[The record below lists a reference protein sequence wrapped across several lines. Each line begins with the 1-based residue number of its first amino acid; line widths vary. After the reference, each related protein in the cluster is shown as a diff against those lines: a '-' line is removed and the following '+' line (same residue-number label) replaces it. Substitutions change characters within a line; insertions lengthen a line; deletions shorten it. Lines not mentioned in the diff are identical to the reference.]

1 MKRPLSI
8 CVVSGG
14 RADYGLLV
22 CPLRAIRA
30 DPAFKLDLVLTGQ
43 HLQRGAGDTA
53 ERVRADGFDVAAE
66 VDIGL
71 CSADDPLAV
80 TRTAGRALAG
90 MADVLAQL
98 SPDVM
103 LLVGDRYEILCCAIA
118 ATIAKVPIAHIAGG
132 DITEGAF
139 DDSFRHAITKMA
151 QLHLVTTEDAARR
164 VRQLGEPADRI
175 HVVGSPGIDLL
186 RTAKVPARDGF
197 FASVSL
203 APRKVNVIVTFHPVT
218 RQHDSLPQ
226 LDELLGAL
234 AAIDDATIL
243 FTGSN
248 ADPEGRQ
255 IEDRIRAF
263 VGDRPD
269 RCLVSSLGTELYFGA
284 LAHMDAVVGNS
295 SSGLYEAPS
304 FGIPTVNVG
313 DRQRGRLRAAS
324 VFDCP
329 GERGAI
335 RTAIAAALARGRQ
348 ATPNP
353 YGDGHASERIVAAL
367 KSIDN
372 PRELIVKTF
381 VDLAVP

>member
-1 MKRPLSI
+1 
-8 CVVSGG
+8 
-14 RADYGLLV
+14 
-22 CPLRAIRA
+22 
-30 DPAFKLDLVLTGQ
+30 
-43 HLQRGAGDTA
+43 
-53 ERVRADGFDVAAE
+53 
-66 VDIGL
+66 
-71 CSADDPLAV
+71 
-80 TRTAGRALAG
+80 
-90 MADVLAQL
+90 
-98 SPDVM
+98 M

-243 FTGSN
+243 F
-248 ADPEGRQ
+248 
-255 IEDRIRAF
+255 
-263 VGDRPD
+263 
-269 RCLVSSLGTELYFGA
+269 
-284 LAHMDAVVGNS
+284 
-295 SSGLYEAPS
+295 
-304 FGIPTVNVG
+304 
-313 DRQRGRLRAAS
+313 
-324 VFDCP
+324 
-329 GERGAI
+329 
-335 RTAIAAALARGRQ
+335 
-348 ATPNP
+348 
-353 YGDGHASERIVAAL
+353 
-367 KSIDN
+367 
-372 PRELIVKTF
+372 
-381 VDLAVP
+381 

>member
-43 HLQRGAGDTA
+43 HLERGAGNTA
-53 ERVRADGFDVAAE
+53 ERVRVDGFDVAAE

-71 CSADDPLAV
+71 SNADDAAAV
-80 TRTAGRALAG
+80 TRAAGRALIG
-90 MADVLAQL
+90 MADVLARL
-98 SPDVM
+98 APDIM
-103 LLVGDRYEILCCAIA
+103 LVLGDRYEILCCAIG

-151 QLHLVTTEDAARR
+151 HLHLVTTTDAARR

-175 HVVGSPGIDLL
+175 HLVGSPGIDLL

-197 FASVSL
+197 FASVGL
-203 APRKVNVIVTFHPVT
+203 APRKMNVIVTFHPVT
-218 RQHDSLPQ
+218 RHDDSLPQ

-263 VGDRPD
+263 VGDCPD
-269 RCLVSSLGTELYFGA
+269 RCLVSSLGAELYFGA

-329 GERGAI
+329 AERGAI
-335 RTAIAAALARGRQ
+335 SAAIAAALARGRQ

-353 YGDGHASERIVAAL
+353 YGDGHASERIVTAL
-367 KSIDN
+367 KSIND
-372 PRELIVKTF
+372 PRDLLVKTF
-381 VDLAVP
+381 ADLAVP